1 MHSGLC
7 SKRNFLPTPPK
18 TATPAASA
26 PSPAALLCGNHFFPP
41 LQMHPPRPW
50 QAGAG
55 MAHISRPHPAESR
68 QDSVRGGKEREVR
81 VLISRGWLLPCR
93 ALWAG
98 RAPGPEAWALA
109 EASPMG
115 LSPGSSCPSPS
126 LFPAQVLHQPLCFR
140 WTLPAPL
147 EVSPLLNLPQ
157 TSNPGTLSL
166 SFQDPNFTT

>member
-1 MHSGLC
+1 MLLHVAGPSINSGLC

-55 MAHISRPHPAESR
+55 MAHNSRPHPAESR

-81 VLISRGWLLPCR
+81 VLISRVGSFPAGLCALAGLLDLRPGLLQKPLPWASPQVLAAPPLPCSQPR
-93 ALWAG
+93 CYTNPCASAGPCLHLWK
-98 RAPGPEAWALA
+98 
-109 EASPMG
+109 
-115 LSPGSSCPSPS
+115 
-126 LFPAQVLHQPLCFR
+126 
-140 WTLPAPL
+140 
-147 EVSPLLNLPQ
+147 
-157 TSNPGTLSL
+157 
-166 SFQDPNFTT
+166 